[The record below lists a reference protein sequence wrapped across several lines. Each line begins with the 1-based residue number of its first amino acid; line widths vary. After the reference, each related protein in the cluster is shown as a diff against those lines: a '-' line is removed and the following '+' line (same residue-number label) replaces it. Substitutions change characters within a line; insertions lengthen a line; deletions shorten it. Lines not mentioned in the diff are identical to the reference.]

1 MAEAISKITI
11 LRIPKLL
18 KILQPPGTDRGSKCT
33 RKLKCRRAIQL
44 FGYKP
49 VSLERSGRSPAKEA
63 GIGEHPDRKARSMR
77 RVFSFNLK
85 TL

>member
-1 MAEAISKITI
+1 MRVKYTRE
-11 LRIPKLL
+11 L
-18 KILQPPGTDRGSKCT
+18 KSAGARFSF
-33 RKLKCRRAIQL
+33 